1 VLAAWVI
8 VVVSAAYLGLLFG
21 IARYAD
27 RRADAG
33 RSLVSSG
40 WVYSLSLAVYAT
52 SWTFYG
58 SVGRAASTG
67 YGFLPIYLGP
77 TLTFA
82 VGWLVVR
89 KIIRVSRQRRITSLA
104 DFASARYGNSALLGA
119 LVTVVAVIG
128 IVPYIALQLKAVSN
142 TFSIVWRY
150 PDLGTPGGHP
160 PMGQDTGLYV
170 ALLLALFAILFGTRH
185 LDASERHEGMVAAVA
200 FESIVKL
207 VAFLAVGVFVT
218 FGLYGGLGDLFGRAA
233 ADPATAALFT
243 LAPETGYGSWL
254 WLIVLSML
262 AVLLLPRQ
270 WQVAVVENVDERHVA
285 RASWLFPLYL
295 LVINLFVL
303 PIALAGLLRFG
314 TGSVDPDAF
323 VLALP
328 MADGRPLLALAVFI
342 GGLSAATAMVIVE
355 TVALATMVSNSLI
368 LPVLLRR
375 SRSRS
380 RSRGYV
386 GRRGVGGL
394 ALTARRLAIVAIVLL
409 GYAYFRLAAE
419 ASLVSIGLVSFAAVA
434 QFAPAI
440 LGGLYW
446 RGGGRGGALCG
457 LAGGFT
463 VWAYTLVVPDLVRA
477 GYLPAD
483 LLLRGPWG
491 LRLLRPENLFGL
503 AGADRISHAMLW
515 SMMVNIGCYVGV
527 SLLGRPG
534 PAEYAHAAAFVDA
547 LRQPADAAGARLWR
561 GSARVAELR
570 GLLERYLGAEGA
582 HDALARYL
590 AGRNLARLPD
600 DDETADADL
609 VHHVEK
615 SLAGAVG
622 TASARVLVASVVHE
636 EPLGVGEVIEILD
649 EASQVRAYSRELE
662 RKSAELEAAT
672 AELRAANDRL
682 REVDRMKDD
691 FVSTVTHE
699 LRTPLTSIRAFSE
712 ILLDNPDLDV
722 ADRRR
727 YLDIVA
733 AETARL
739 TRLINHVL
747 DLAKIE
753 SGTAEWRIGDVDLTA
768 LVHDAVAEATSLF
781 TVKGAQLD
789 VRVPAAVPPVAAD
802 ADRVMQVLLNLL
814 ANAAA
819 YCDPQRG
826 RATVEVYAVDDM
838 ARVNIH
844 DNGSGIDSDQQSV
857 IFERFRR
864 GGGAV
869 AGRPPGTGLGL
880 TISRDIVQRM
890 GGNLWVASVPGQGAT
905 FSFILPLSDSRG
917 NDGRRS
923 GEAES

>member
-1 VLAAWVI
+1 VVLNSGVI
-8 VVVSAAYLGLLFG
+8 VGVSAAYLGLLFA

-67 YGFLPIYLGP
+67 VGFLPIYLGP
-77 TLTFA
+77 TIAFA
-82 VGWLVVR
+82 AGWVVVR

-119 LVTVVAVIG
+119 LVTVIAVVG

-142 TFSIVWRY
+142 TFSILRRY
-150 PDLGTPGGHP
+150 PEITPPAELGQP
-160 PMGQDTGLYV
+160 PVLQDTGLYV
-170 ALLLALFAILFGTRH
+170 ALLLTLFAILFGTRH
-185 LDASERHEGMVAAVA
+185 VDASERHEGMVAAVA

-207 VAFLAVGVFVT
+207 VAFFAVGLFVSFGVF
-218 FGLYGGLGDLFGRAA
+218 GGPGDLLRRAA
-233 ADPATAALFT
+233 TDPETAKLFT
-243 LAPETGYGSWL
+243 LTPETGYGSWM
-254 WLIVLSML
+254 WLVVLSML

-314 TGSVDPDAF
+314 SGSVDPDAF

-328 MADGRPLLALAVFI
+328 MAEGQPVLALVVFI

-368 LPVLLRR
+368 LPGLLRGGVR
-375 SRSRS
+375 HL
-380 RSRGYV
+380 
-386 GRRGVGGL
+386 GRRGVGSL
-394 ALTARRLAIVAIVLL
+394 ALAVRRVTIVAVVLL
-409 GYAYFRLAAE
+409 GYAYFRFAGE

-434 QFAPAI
+434 QFAPAV

-446 RGGGRGGALCG
+446 RGGTRTGALAG
-457 LAGGFT
+457 LLGGFT

-483 LLLRGPWG
+483 LLEHGPWG
-491 LRLLRPENLFGL
+491 AGLLRPESLLGL
-503 AGADRISHAMLW
+503 AGLDRISHAMIW
-515 SMMVNIGCYVGV
+515 SMLVNIGLYVAL
-527 SLLGRPG
+527 SLRGRG
-534 PAEYAHAAAFVDA
+534 DPAEYAQAAAFVDA
-547 LRQPADAAGARLWR
+547 LRQPADATGARLWR
-561 GSARVAELR
+561 GSARVADLR
-570 GLLERYLGAEGA
+570 GLLERYLGPADAPE
-582 HDALARYL
+582 ALARYL
-590 AGRNLARLPD
+590 AGRGLTHLPA
-600 DDETADADL
+600 DEATADDDL
-609 VHHVEK
+609 VHHVETV
-615 SLAGAVG
+615 LAGAVG
-622 TASARVLVASVVHE
+622 TASARILVASVVHE
-636 EPLGVGEVIEILD
+636 EPLGVGEVIQILD

-672 AELRAANDRL
+672 AELRAANERL
-682 REVDRMKDD
+682 RELDRMKDD

-712 ILLDNPDLDV
+712 ILLDNPDLDL

-727 YLDIVA
+727 YLEIVA

-739 TRLINHVL
+739 TRLINQVL

-753 SGTAEWRIGDVDLTA
+753 SGAAEWRIGAVDLAA
-768 LVHDAVAEATSLF
+768 LVRDAAAEAGQLF
-781 TVKGAQLD
+781 TGKGAELE

-802 ADRVMQVLLNLL
+802 TDRVMQVMLNLL
-814 ANAAA
+814 ANAATH
-819 YCDPQRG
+819 CDPADG
-826 RATVEVYAVDDM
+826 RAFVAVEVADGT
-838 ARVNIH
+838 ARVDVH
-844 DNGSGIDSDQQSV
+844 DNGPGIAPEQQSV
-857 IFERFRR
+857 IFERFRQDDSK
-864 GGGAV
+864 AS
-869 AGRPPGTGLGL
+869 AGRPGGTGLGL
-880 TISRDIVQRM
+880 SISREIVQRM
-890 GGNLWVASVPGQGAT
+890 GGRLWVSSTPGHGAT
-905 FSFILPLSDSRG
+905 FSFTLPLSAKAAGPGAKS
-917 NDGRRS
+917 
-923 GEAES
+923 